1 MMGHK
6 TIEQVQR
13 EHADAWMEIPGVVG
27 TAVGRRR
34 GTPSILVLI
43 AGDNPEIRAKI
54 PPVVEGYPV
63 VIQYAGQIR
72 ALEDE

>member
-1 MMGHK
+1 MGQK

-34 GTPSILVLI
+34 GAPCILVLT
-43 AGDNPEIRAKI
+43 ADDNPEIRAKI
-54 PPVVEGYPV
+54 PSVVDDYPV
-63 VIQYAGQIR
+63 VVQYAGQIR
-72 ALEDE
+72 ALDDE